1 MAQFRTVFLLAVAAT
16 ALSLAPSRTARPHG
30 EAAWIADGNFVSM
43 AGEKCC
49 GEHDCHSVVP
59 QSVQLV
65 GDTYFVNYDGRTYSV
80 SDRQAQDSI
89 DERYWI
95 CVWGGGMKCFFR
107 PKIGS

>member
-1 MAQFRTVFLLAVAAT
+1 MMRVGPLVLLALAAAVFSLLPSQT
-16 ALSLAPSRTARPHG
+16 AYPHG
-30 EAAWIADGNFVSM
+30 EAAWIAAGNFRNP
-43 AGEKCC
+43 AGEQCC

-65 GDTYFVNYDGRTYSV
+65 GDTYFVMHNGQTYSV